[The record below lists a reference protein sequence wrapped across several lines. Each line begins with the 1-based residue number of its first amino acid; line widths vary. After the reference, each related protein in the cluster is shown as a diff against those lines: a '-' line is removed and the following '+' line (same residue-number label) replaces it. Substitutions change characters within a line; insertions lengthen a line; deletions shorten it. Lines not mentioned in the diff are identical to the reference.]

1 MKACQDA
8 KSGLKLTET
17 ISYLNNF
24 KSLRR
29 NNWSTDLDCIYNAF
43 LQVAGG

>member
-17 ISYLNNF
+17 VLYLSNF

-29 NNWSTDLDCIYNAF
+29 KNWVTDLDCIGNAF
-43 LQVAGG
+43 LQVAGR

>member
-1 MKACQDA
+1 MRAFQDA
-8 KSGLKLTET
+8 KSGFKLTET
-17 ISYLNNF
+17 VLYLNNF

-29 NNWSTDLDCIYNAF
+29 NNWNTNLDCISNAF

>member
-8 KSGLKLTET
+8 KSGFKLTET
-17 ISYLNNF
+17 VLYLNNF
-24 KSLRR
+24 KTARR
-29 NNWSTDLDCIYNAF
+29 NNWTTNLECMSSAF